1 MFSESLLTQ
10 AQQDEQRKL
19 AVWAKGT
26 LIIGY
31 HEAVYRRDY
40 MGRAM
45 RYSDYGNRSSD
56 YGWEYGH
63 IVAAALGGSDA
74 ISNLRPEH
82 WRTNASA
89 GGRLGAL
96 LIG

>member
-1 MFSESLLTQ
+1 MFSESLLTK
-10 AQQDEQRKL
+10 AQLDEQKKL

-26 LIIGY
+26 PIIGY

-56 YGWEYGH
+56 YGWELGH
-63 IVAAALGGSDA
+63 IAPDVLGGSDN

-82 WRTNASA
+82 WYTNSSA
-89 GGRLGAL
+89 GGRLSTL
-96 LIG
+96 LTG